1 MIKELIK
8 LAEDLDKSGHT
19 GAADKVDEIISSLET
34 DAQKI
39 SSQIAAKVNEMKI
52 TEGRARRG
60 ATGFGMGSTVIVV
73 GYSGSKD
80 GIPGNAGDTTAKSK
94 SGVDAAI
101 KALGLTEKVST
112 TEVEQ
117 DTITGYGSVID
128 SDPPPSYARPASYQ
142 VDLVYLSIKD

>member
-8 LAEDLDKSGHT
+8 LADDLDKSGNKES
-19 GAADKVDEIISSLET
+19 ADGVDKLISILET

-39 SSQIAAKVNEMKI
+39 SSQIAAKVNEMKM

-60 ATGFGMGSTVIVV
+60 STGFGMGSTVVV
-73 GYSGSKD
+73 IGYSGSKD

-94 SGVDAAI
+94 SAVDAAI
-101 KALGLTEKVST
+101 KALGLTGKVSA

-117 DTITGYGSVID
+117 DNITGYGSVVD
-128 SDPPPSYARPASYQ
+128 AEPPPSYAKPASYQ
-142 VDLVYLSIKD
+142 VDLVYLEIKE